1 MSTPESEDLRGCI
14 KSSEGDGGLKKCGDM
29 YPELA
34 ESAELAPENM
44 IIIPKLTFAK
54 FQRNSENLRKKNA
67 KDG

>member
-1 MSTPESEDLRGCI
+1 MSTPESDDLRGCI

-34 ESAELAPENM
+34 ESAELAPEN

-54 FQRNSENLRKKNA
+54 LGH
-67 KDG
+67 DDL